1 MSKYNGVNPFIQLSR
16 SIFHEDCNLS
26 YKAKWLYTVLSELEH
41 RYTGDKCDF
50 FFRSQSDLKND
61 TGMTV
66 KINIKYR
73 KELIEKGYI
82 KTWPM
87 HWIDKE
93 TKKKS
98 EKHVT
103 AYRILI

>member
-1 MSKYNGVNPFIQLSR
+1 MPKYQESPFVQLNR
-16 SIFHEDCNLS
+16 FIFHEDCSLS
-26 YKAKWLYTVLSELEH
+26 FRAKWLYTVLSELEH

-50 FFRSQSDLKND
+50 FFRTQEDLSKD

-73 KELIEKGYI
+73 QELIDKDWI
-82 KTWPM
+82 TTWPM

-103 AYRILI
+103 AYRLLR